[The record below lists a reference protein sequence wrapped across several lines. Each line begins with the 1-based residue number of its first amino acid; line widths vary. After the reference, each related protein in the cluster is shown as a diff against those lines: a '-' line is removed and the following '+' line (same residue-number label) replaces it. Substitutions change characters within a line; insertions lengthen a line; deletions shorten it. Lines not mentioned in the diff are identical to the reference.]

1 VLARR
6 WNASHGGVY
15 VPVTEPTR
23 PNPYLDDPRRD
34 IPVAPDLTL
43 TKVNPAFMTRQLSEL
58 ANQGTGVQF
67 RITSLDPIRPEN
79 APHGWE
85 AAALRRFEQ
94 GAEEVGERLAGDG
107 TAGYRYMAP
116 LFTERPCLT
125 CHETARLGEV
135 RGGISVTLP
144 RLAEVPWRPL
154 VASHVLVALAGAV
167 LIIGAARL
175 LLRAQSRLRRQALFD
190 ALTAIPNRRFFIEH
204 LMSELRPERMP
215 LSLLICDID
224 FFKDFNDSLGHQR
237 GDECLQAVARVLRG
251 VIRRS
256 GDFCARYGGEEFVV
270 ILPSTGLRS
279 ALAIGEIIRQAV
291 TGLQVV
297 HPGSPFGV
305 VTISIGVA
313 VDDSGSL
320 DDQALIRRAD
330 QALYRAKAEGRN
342 RVQAWCCAARAEDA
356 ALAGGDLCLARHGG

>member
-1 VLARR
+1 
-6 WNASHGGVY
+6 
-15 VPVTEPTR
+15 
-23 PNPYLDDPRRD
+23 
-34 IPVAPDLTL
+34 
-43 TKVNPAFMTRQLSEL
+43 
-58 ANQGTGVQF
+58 
-67 RITSLDPIRPEN
+67 
-79 APHGWE
+79 
-85 AAALRRFEQ
+85 
-94 GAEEVGERLAGDG
+94 
-107 TAGYRYMAP
+107 
-116 LFTERPCLT
+116 
-125 CHETARLGEV
+125 
-135 RGGISVTLP
+135 
-144 RLAEVPWRPL
+144 
-154 VASHVLVALAGAV
+154 
-167 LIIGAARL
+167 
-175 LLRAQSRLRRQALFD
+175 
-190 ALTAIPNRRFFIEH
+190 
-204 LMSELRPERMP
+204 MP